1 MEILT
6 THVVTHTKTPLNISE
21 SFILK
26 NQMTTSRESFCF
38 YLRQDD
44 AGNKYR
50 DNGVNIDLVVSRIL
64 RKVSQGDDVIYVFEI
79 VSNMIGE
86 KL

>member
-1 MEILT
+1 
-6 THVVTHTKTPLNISE
+6 
-21 SFILK
+21 
-26 NQMTTSRESFCF
+26 MTTSWESFCF